1 MVNVDR
7 KLPLKALNTLA
18 IFMGMVEA
26 VSNGARLLFLMK
38 MLDHEAEAII
48 RAQLRSLLG
57 VVDDG
62 HPERGWALMRSAIDQ
77 LVPLSNRVAK
87 ELYRIQDDPEIHD
100 VTVYHLRRIQEAGK
114 LLEGE
119 KMVKMRV
126 GS

>member
-1 MVNVDR
+1 MNVDR

-26 VSNGARLLFLMK
+26 VSNGARLLFLVK
-38 MLDHEAEAII
+38 MLDHESEAII
-48 RAQLRSLLG
+48 TAQLRSLLG

-87 ELYRIQDDPEIHD
+87 ELYRIQDNSEIHD
-100 VTVYHLRRIQEAGK
+100 VTVYHLRRMHEAGK
-114 LLEGE
+114 LLETE
-119 KMVKMRV
+119 KLITMRF
-126 GS
+126 GP